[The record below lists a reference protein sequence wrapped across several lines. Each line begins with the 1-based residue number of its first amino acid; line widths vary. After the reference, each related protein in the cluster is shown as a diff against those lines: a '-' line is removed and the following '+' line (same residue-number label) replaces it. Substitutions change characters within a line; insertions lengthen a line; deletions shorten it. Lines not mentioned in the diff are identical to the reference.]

1 MKIEFTNLYRAT
13 KNHSRINKKIIELIK
28 KNQFIGGEPLK
39 NFEKNFSKFVGSKYC
54 VGVGNGTDAL
64 EIALESLDL
73 PSNSEVIVPTNT
85 WISTA
90 EMIWPIQ
97 KYIMMS

>member
-54 VGVGNGTDAL
+54 IGVANGTDAL
-64 EIALESLDL
+64 EIALKSLNL
-73 PSNSEVIVPTNT
+73 KNLNQLLFLILRSLI
-85 WISTA
+85 
-90 EMIWPIQ
+90 
-97 KYIMMS
+97 